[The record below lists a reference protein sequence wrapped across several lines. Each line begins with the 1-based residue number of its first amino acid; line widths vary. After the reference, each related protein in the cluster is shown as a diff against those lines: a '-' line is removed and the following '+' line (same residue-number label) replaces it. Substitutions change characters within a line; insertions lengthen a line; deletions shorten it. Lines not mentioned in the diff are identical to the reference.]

1 MSFVF
6 LSPYHP
12 IHEFGSLMLTC
23 LLCFKLGFDME
34 LEWLADT
41 SVCSSEEESTVI
53 VGRQGRSKARSL
65 TLEEATDTILLCSSI
80 VHDLAYQAATIAIE
94 KEQSVPLEGSQPTVT
109 ILGKSNTERKEA
121 RGRTI
126 GRRSV
131 KSQKGRQKRMET
143 DAGPP
148 ASKTE
153 NDENENE
160 NVDES
165 LQQRP
170 VGLPPNKVDGMK
182 PPKLESKC
190 NCTIM

>member
-1 MSFVF
+1 
-6 LSPYHP
+6 
-12 IHEFGSLMLTC
+12 
-23 LLCFKLGFDME
+23 
-34 LEWLADT
+34 
-41 SVCSSEEESTVI
+41 
-53 VGRQGRSKARSL
+53 
-65 TLEEATDTILLCSSI
+65 
-80 VHDLAYQAATIAIE
+80 
-94 KEQSVPLEGSQPTVT
+94 
-109 ILGKSNTERKEA
+109 
-121 RGRTI
+121 
-126 GRRSV
+126 
-131 KSQKGRQKRMET
+131 MET